1 MEATPTTERIFL
13 NIEREGEVLGRT
25 EAGRMRVEERVTK
38 DAQEQT
44 GQGQIDGWRLQGHSA
59 QTSVYFS

>member
-13 NIEREGEVLGRT
+13 NTYREGEVLGRT

-44 GQGQIDGWRLQGHSA
+44 GQG
-59 QTSVYFS
+59 